1 MASKQDGFSSVC
13 RRMQALMRE
22 HPTPSRSAGMP
33 RLEDMI
39 QRLGNISA
47 EQRAV

>member
-22 HPTPSRSAGMP
+22 RPVPSRNAGMP
-33 RLEDMI
+33 RLDEMI
-39 QRLGNISA
+39 IRLGNISA
-47 EQRAV
+47 EQRAA